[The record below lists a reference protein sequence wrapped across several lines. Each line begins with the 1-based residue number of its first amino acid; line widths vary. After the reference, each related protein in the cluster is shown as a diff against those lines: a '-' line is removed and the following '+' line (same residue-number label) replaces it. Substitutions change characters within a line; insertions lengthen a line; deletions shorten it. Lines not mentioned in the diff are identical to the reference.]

1 MNFRTNNMQNLF
13 LFNIL
18 NLCKLISEVR
28 HSYSNSLVV
37 RLRHKPV
44 EEASLCA
51 LSDSTQMPSFGKNS
65 PKQYSEGIFL

>member
-28 HSYSNSLVV
+28 HSYSKSLVV

-44 EEASLCA
+44 EEPSQDASKHSVCFECFYTDA
-51 LSDSTQMPSFGKNS
+51 F
-65 PKQYSEGIFL
+65 I